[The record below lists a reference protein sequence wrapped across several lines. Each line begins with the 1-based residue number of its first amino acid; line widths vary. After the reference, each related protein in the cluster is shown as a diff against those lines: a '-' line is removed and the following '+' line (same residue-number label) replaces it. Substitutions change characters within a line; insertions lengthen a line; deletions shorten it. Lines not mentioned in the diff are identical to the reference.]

1 MNRST
6 IALLLSL
13 LAVSAPL
20 PAHAAA
26 PVEDPRK
33 CLFDEAPAAER
44 AKAAEVEKR
53 LHRQYAIFRCEGGHH
68 ENVVVAGEMTP

>member
-6 IALLLSL
+6 LALLLSL

-53 LHRQYAIFRCEGGHH
+53 LHRQYANLGGVGGHH
-68 ENVVVAGEMTP
+68 EDIVVAGEMTP